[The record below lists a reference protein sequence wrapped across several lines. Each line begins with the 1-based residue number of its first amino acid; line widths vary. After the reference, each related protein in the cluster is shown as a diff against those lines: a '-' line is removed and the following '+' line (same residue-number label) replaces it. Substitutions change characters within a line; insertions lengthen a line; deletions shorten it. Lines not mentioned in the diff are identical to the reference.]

1 MSENLH
7 PRADELDD
15 LAPRDFVGLMHAED
29 VEAVRSIAPKLDVIA
44 RAVEEIALRLR
55 GGGRLH
61 YFGAGTSGL
70 IARLDAAECPATFG
84 VDADVVQA
92 HAVEAPAD
100 EDDRDLGQN
109 VARNAKVG
117 ERDVAVGISASG
129 RTAFALG
136 AFDHAASVGAL
147 RVAISCNPGS
157 PLGSASEI
165 AIEVETGPEVIA
177 GSTRLKAGTVQK
189 LVLNMLSTA
198 VFTRLAHT
206 HRGRMVGVVSGNDKL
221 RARATLVVAGL
232 GGATREESLRAL
244 EAAGGNP
251 KVAIVMLRRGVHA
264 EEARELLD
272 GADGDLKAV
281 LAAGRV
287 QGS

>member
-1 MSENLH
+1 
-7 PRADELDD
+7 
-15 LAPRDFVGLMHAED
+15 MHAED
-29 VEAVRSIAPKLDVIA
+29 VEAVRSIAPELDVIA
-44 RAVEEIALRLR
+44 RAVDEIAARLR

-92 HAVEAPAD
+92 HAAEAPAD
-100 EDDRDLGQN
+100 EDDRDLGQD
-109 VARNAKVG
+109 VARNAQLG

-129 RTAFALG
+129 LTAFALG
-136 AFDHAASVGAL
+136 VFDQAAAAGAL

-157 PLGSASEI
+157 PLGRASDI

-198 VFTRLAHT
+198 VFTRLGRT
-206 HRGRMVGVVSGNDKL
+206 RRGRMVGVVASNEKL
-221 RARATLVVAGL
+221 RERAARI
-232 GGATREESLRAL
+232 GAELSGVSL
-244 EAAGGNP
+244 
-251 KVAIVMLRRGVHA
+251 
-264 EEARELLD
+264 EEARERLHAA
-272 GADGDLKAV
+272 GGDIRAV
-281 LAAGRV
+281 LAEV
-287 QGS
+287 QRA